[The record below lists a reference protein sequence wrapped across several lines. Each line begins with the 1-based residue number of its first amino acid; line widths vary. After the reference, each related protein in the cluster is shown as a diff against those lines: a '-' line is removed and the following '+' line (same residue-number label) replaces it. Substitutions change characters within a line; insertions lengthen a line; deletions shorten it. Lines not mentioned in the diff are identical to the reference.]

1 MLAAFPRLQG
11 RLALHYQ
18 PPQQTAPPHLPLSL
32 RSRAPQGTAV
42 AAGSTGALLSAVR
55 HVVNVTASAAMVG
68 GIVGG
73 VGGAVLLVGGVLA
86 AVKLHSA
93 RQPAAGVAPAA
104 FPAEMS
110 QPTSP
115 LSPNTVAAHPFLPAA
130 HPTPYS
136 AAHA

>member
-1 MLAAFPRLQG
+1 M
-11 RLALHYQ
+11 
-18 PPQQTAPPHLPLSL
+18 PPPTPTHLPQKP
-32 RSRAPQGTAV
+32 RSKT
-42 AAGSTGALLSAVR
+42 
-55 HVVNVTASAAMVG
+55 AAMVG

-73 VGGAVLLVGGVLA
+73 VGGAVLLAGCVLA

-104 FPAEMS
+104 FPAELS

-115 LSPNTVAAHPFLPAA
+115 LSPNTVAAHPFLPPA
-130 HPTPYS
+130 HPNPYS